1 MNALARTFPF
11 TLLTLAA
18 VFSFIAAAWLSV
30 DAGWPVRLGL
40 AALTLAL
47 WGIWFGVYRIRL
59 RGEGEPGEQISPPD
73 AARNR
78 FMVLHVVFALTFV
91 VAMLGGVAVIGTHD
105 SPLVRAAA
113 TLVPAGVLLF
123 WGWEFARMI
132 LRADEMMQAAH
143 LRAVAIGAGIVLFGV
158 SIWHLFATMAG
169 LPEFPQT
176 FLLPAF
182 AVIYSI
188 AMSAQGRQP

>member
-1 MNALARTFPF
+1 
-11 TLLTLAA
+11 LLTFAA
-18 VFSFIAAAWLSV
+18 VVSFIAAAWLSA
-30 DAGWPVRLGL
+30 DAGWPARLGL

-47 WGIWFGVYRIRL
+47 WGTWFGAYRIRL
-59 RGEGEPGEQISPPD
+59 RGGGEPGEQVSPPD

-78 FMVLHVVFALTFV
+78 FMMLHVVFALAFV
-91 VAMLGGVAVIGTHD
+91 VAMLGGGAVVSTYD
-105 SPLVRAAA
+105 SPLVRIAA
-113 TLVPAGVLLF
+113 TVAPVAVLAF

-182 AVIYSI
+182 GDIYSM
-188 AMSAQGRQP
+188 ALSAQGRQP

>member
-1 MNALARTFPF
+1 MNTLARTIPF
-11 TLLTLAA
+11 TLLTSAA
-18 VFSFIAAAWLSV
+18 VISFIATAWLSV
-30 DAGWPVRLGL
+30 DGAWPAR
-40 AALTLAL
+40 LTLAGSSLAL
-47 WGIWFGVYRIRL
+47 WALWFGAYRIRL
-59 RGEGEPGEQISPPD
+59 RGDRAAGDRISPPD

-78 FMVLHVVFALTFV
+78 FMILHVVCALAFV
-91 VAMLGGVAVIGTHD
+91 IAMLGGVAAISAYD
-105 SPLVRAAA
+105 SALVRAAA
-113 TLVPAGVLLF
+113 TAVPAGVLLF

-182 AVIYSI
+182 AVIYSVV
-188 AMSAQGRQP
+188 MTAQGRQP

>member
-1 MNALARTFPF
+1 HSGRGAGGVDHRRFVHASGDAGAGPAPGAGRSSGRCAGAGRRPAPGMACDHGRNAMNALARTFPF

-91 VAMLGGVAVIGTHD
+91 VA
-105 SPLVRAAA
+105 
-113 TLVPAGVLLF
+113 
-123 WGWEFARMI
+123 
-132 LRADEMMQAAH
+132 
-143 LRAVAIGAGIVLFGV
+143 
-158 SIWHLFATMAG
+158 
-169 LPEFPQT
+169 
-176 FLLPAF
+176 
-182 AVIYSI
+182 
-188 AMSAQGRQP
+188 